1 MQFLKMLGV
10 GFIGWSVAL
19 GGMSVAVA
27 QVSEPAPAQSG
38 VKTDAKTMTVFRSSD
53 LTGMTVKNASGQN
66 LGSVD
71 DLVIDVTTG
80 KVRYAAVSF
89 GGFLGVGDKLFAVPF
104 QAFQLKH
111 DPGDNKRHLV
121 LNVDKQ
127 KLERAKG
134 FDKKAWPDFGDPR
147 WGDENDQHF
156 IDSTAAKPA
165 TERK

>member
-1 MQFLKMLGV
+1 MQVVKMLSV
-10 GFIGWSVAL
+10 GLVGWSVAL
-19 GGMSVAVA
+19 GSMSTAAEQVRDTA
-27 QVSEPAPAQSG
+27 QTPV
-38 VKTDAKTMTVFRSSD
+38 VKTDAKNMTTFRASD

-71 DLVIDVTTG
+71 DLVIDVSTG

-104 QAFQLKH
+104 HAFQLKN
-111 DPGDNKRHLV
+111 DTGENKRHLV
-121 LNVDKQ
+121 LNVTKER
-127 KLERAKG
+127 LERAKG

-156 IDSTAAKPA
+156 IDATAAKST